1 MAIVKAGDIERYLQK
16 PDFTKSVHLVYGPD
30 RGMVAERTQKLAQ
43 VCGVDLNDP
52 FSTIKLDMDSLSADP
67 DRLMNEAYTI
77 SMFGGSRL
85 IWLRGVA
92 NDAFFVKQL
101 ERLLNDPPQ
110 SCLCLLEA
118 GDLRKGTKVR
128 DLVERGKVGQAIACY
143 SDGNRDI
150 ASLIDEVLQ
159 ANNQTIGLDA
169 RQFLLS
175 QLGADRM
182 ASRAE
187 LDKLC
192 LYAYGQS
199 EIKLEDIQAVLGDA
213 SATSFDAVTDAVLTG
228 NLKQFDTAL
237 SKFASS
243 GGSNFQLF
251 AAMMRQFQ
259 SLDKLRSEMDAS
271 GKSASSVVASARPPI
286 FFARKAA
293 TEAALNKWTAKAIR
307 AAHDRLQTALLESRK
322 NNQIDDNIA
331 HIALMGL
338 TVQSARR
345 R

>member
-1 MAIVKAGDIERYLQK
+1 MAQLKAGDIDRYLQK
-16 PDFTKSVHLVYGPD
+16 PDFSKAVHLVYGPD
-30 RGMVAERTQKLAQ
+30 RGLVAERVKKLAEKS
-43 VCGVDLNDP
+43 GVDLNDP
-52 FSTIKLDMDSLSADP
+52 FSMIKLDMDSLSADP
-67 DRLMNEAYTI
+67 DKLMNEAYTI

-110 SCLCLLEA
+110 SCFCILEA
-118 GDLRKGTKVR
+118 GDLKKGTKVR
-128 DLVERGKVGQAIACY
+128 DLVERGKSGQAIPCY
-143 SDGNRDI
+143 SDTSRNI
-150 ASLIDEVLQ
+150 ASLVDEVLQ
-159 ANNQTIGLDA
+159 ANNQTIGLEA

-192 LYAYGQS
+192 LYNYGKS
-199 EIKLEDIQAVLGDA
+199 EIQLEDIQAILGDA
-213 SATSFDAVTDAVLTG
+213 SATSFDAVTDAVLSG
-228 NLKQFDTAL
+228 NLKQFDIAIT
-237 SKFASS
+237 KFSTS

-251 AAMMRQFQ
+251 SAMMRQFQ
-259 SLDKLRSEMDAS
+259 SLDKMRGEMDAT
-271 GKSASSVVASARPPI
+271 GKSASAVVASARPPV

-293 TEAALNKWTAKAIR
+293 VESALNKWSTKAIR

-322 NNQIDDNIA
+322 NSQIDVNIA
-331 HIALMGL
+331 HIALLGL

>member
-1 MAIVKAGDIERYLQK
+1 MAQLKAGEVDRYLQK
-16 PDFTKSVHLVYGPD
+16 PDLSKTVHLVYGPD
-30 RGMVAERTQKLAQ
+30 RGLVAERSKLLAQ
-43 VCGVDLNDP
+43 KSGVDLDDP
-52 FSTIKLDMDSLSADP
+52 FSTIRLDMDSLSADP

-85 IWLRGVA
+85 IWLRGVT
-92 NDAFFVKQL
+92 NDPSLVKQL

-118 GDLRKGTKVR
+118 GDLKKGSKIR
-128 DLVERGKVGQAIACY
+128 DLVERGKSGQAIPCY
-143 SDGNRDI
+143 SDSSRNI
-150 ASLIDEVLQ
+150 ASLVDEVLQ
-159 ANNQTIGLDA
+159 ANNLTIGLDA

-192 LYAYGQS
+192 LYAYGKS
-199 EIKLEDIQAVLGDA
+199 EIHLEDIQAVLGDA
-213 SATSFDAVTDAVLTG
+213 SAISFDAVTDAVLTG
-228 NLKQFDTAL
+228 NLKQFDLAL
-237 SKFASS
+237 TKFSSS

-259 SLDKLRSEMDAS
+259 MLDKMRSEMDAS
-271 GKSASSVVASARPPI
+271 GKSASVVVASARPPV

-293 TEAALNKWTAKAIR
+293 TEAALNKWTSKAIR

-322 NNQIDDNIA
+322 NSQIDINIA
-331 HIALMGL
+331 HIALLGL